1 MREFE
6 AGIKR
11 SSLTLFYDQL
21 LVPRLFSFALGSAV
35 KFLKQS
41 SDKMPR
47 FFVILKLLVFLNL
60 WLKIT
65 ARLPR

>member
-6 AGIKR
+6 TGIKR

-41 SDKMPR
+41 SVPR